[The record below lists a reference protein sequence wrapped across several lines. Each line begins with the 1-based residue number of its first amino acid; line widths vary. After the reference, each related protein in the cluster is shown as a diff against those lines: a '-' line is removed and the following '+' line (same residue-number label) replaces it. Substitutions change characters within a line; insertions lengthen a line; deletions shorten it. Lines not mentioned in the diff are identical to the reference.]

1 MVAKTSKQFYD
12 FKCLIND
19 VYIYIPRVLIKHLKT
34 MILIYAV
41 AVCISCLSG
50 NIVKCV

>member
-19 VYIYIPRVLIKHLKT
+19 VYIYIPRLLMYKLNT
-34 MILIYAV
+34 
-41 AVCISCLSG
+41 
-50 NIVKCV
+50 